1 MTDFDYG
8 DFTQQGIDN
17 KVTLKARLNERRYVS
32 LDLQSDVEG
41 PNLTIS
47 GNVHDEL
54 NNIDYPIGSAPS
66 GNIAITENTAEG
78 SPLNIAQYATATV
91 NVSGGGMD
99 FVIPEQT
106 INSSA
111 TEGVAIQTNFSEIL
125 TDKIVLQVITTA
137 YGQPF
142 HVFNVLTKQPLP
154 DNVGV
159 EYTVTMTGRIGG
171 STMTLQIHIT
181 KLDTDED
188 WKISFIINDTQ
199 TAFTNVLIS
208 AIAEWDTTPQ

>member
-66 GNIAITENTAEG
+66 GNIEITENTAEG

-91 NVSGGGMD
+91 NVPSSGMD
-99 FVIPEQT
+99 FVIPRQT
-106 INSSA
+106 RNFPDTGRVFID
-111 TEGVAIQTNFSEIL
+111 TNFHEVLPDNI
-125 TDKIVLQVITTA
+125 IVQLIGTA
-137 YGQPF
+137 YGQP
-142 HVFNVLTKQPLP
+142 
-154 DNVGV
+154 
-159 EYTVTMTGRIGG
+159 
-171 STMTLQIHIT
+171 IHALLIAG
-181 KLDTDED
+181 KATDEGGYAQYIGEATNRIAGQSMTMRLTLGKLAD
-188 WKISFIINDTQ
+188 EENWGAYINVNNVQ
-199 TAFTNVLIS
+199 TAFSNVLIS
-208 AIAEWDTTPQ
+208 GITEWLIPQ